1 MQYIYIILIFFALVF
16 DRLNIFAY
24 LIFSSL
30 CHEAGHI
37 LVCKLLGYTPS
48 VKLSIFGA
56 RLSGFPQNRYQ
67 KLAVIVAGPFVN
79 LIFIIISLLILSAE
93 FSLDIYIFCCI
104 NAVILLFNMLPV
116 SFLDGGQIIGIFV
129 QNSTI
134 QKTLDI
140 LSFVLIFGFIL
151 YFSANIYHSFAAA
164 AIFAVYYLFSKAK

>member
-1 MQYIYIILIFFALVF
+1 MQYIYIILIFFALLF

-37 LVCKLLGYTPS
+37 LVCKLLGYTPA
-48 VKLSIFGA
+48 VKLSVSGA
-56 RLSGFPQNRYQ
+56 KLSGYPQSRYQ
-67 KLAVIVAGPFVN
+67 KLAVLVAGPFVN
-79 LIFIIISLLILSAE
+79 LLFVIISSLMLSAE
-93 FSLDIYIFCCI
+93 FSLDVYVFCCV

-116 SFLDGGQIIGIFV
+116 TFLDGGQLIGIFV
-129 QNSTI
+129 QNSTM
-134 QKTLDI
+134 QKILDI

-164 AIFAVYYLFSKAK
+164 AIFAVYYLFNKAK